1 MAEYEAVPTT
11 SQTDAGRQPPV
22 TTVLVVYALFA
33 VAAVA
38 AIVGHGVMV
47 GAPLLT
53 LVGIVAVI
61 VAYVTRDDARGTWTQ
76 SHITWLIRTFWW
88 SLLWNCIG
96 WLVFVTLGLILIGI
110 PIAGAIWIA
119 TTIWVCYRVIRGYL
133 LFHDSKPIPGI

>member
-1 MAEYEAVPTT
+1 MAEYEAVPTP
-11 SQTDAGRQPPV
+11 SQTDAARQPPV
-22 TTVLVVYALFA
+22 TTVLIIYALFA
-33 VAAVA
+33 VAAIA

-76 SHITWLIRTFWW
+76 SHVTWLIRTFWW
-88 SLLWNCIG
+88 SLLWNGIG
-96 WLVFVTLGLILIGI
+96 WLLAITLIGL
-110 PIAGAIWIA
+110 PVAFVIWIA

-133 LFHDSKPIPGI
+133 LFHDSKPIPGV